1 MVNDRGRGW
10 LRILFFSIVVMF
22 FVVVLPLLFVF
33 RFGGVEDTALFELN
47 KLYWALGGI
56 PFIVLLVLGFVDVFN
71 GGKGLLGVAN
81 SFVHNPETNGVLG
94 LGGLSYIVISSQQVS
109 YVSVPVVVG
118 QISDTARLGSAVE
131 PPALVETLIFV

>member
-56 PFIVLLVLGFVDVFN
+56 PFIVLLVLEFVDVFN

-94 LGGLSYIVISSQQVS
+94 FGKLRLFRN
-109 YVSVPVVVG
+109 PV
-118 QISDTARLGSAVE
+118 RL
-131 PPALVETLIFV
+131 FF